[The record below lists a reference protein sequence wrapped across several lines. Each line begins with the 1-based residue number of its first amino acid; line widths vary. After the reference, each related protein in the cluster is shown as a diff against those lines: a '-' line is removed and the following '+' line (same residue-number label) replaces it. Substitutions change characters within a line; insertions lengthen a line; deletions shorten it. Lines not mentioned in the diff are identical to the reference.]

1 MPNLEVNIFKQ
12 KLKLSYQENEKKR
25 LLNAVEKLNKKWNE
39 FSKLHGRVS
48 DLKIITLISLELQD
62 SIYDIE
68 DLKDKLNLQENK
80 INTMKKEFE
89 LKNNEFTA
97 SIETI
102 NNLKS
107 KLDKKNEEIVN
118 VENNLDV
125 INDELLK
132 IKSNII
138 KNYHE

>member
-1 MPNLEVNIFKQ
+1 MPNLEVNIFNQ

-25 LLNAVEKLNKKWNE
+25 LINAVEKLNKKWNE

-68 DLKDKLNLQENK
+68 DLKDKFNLQENK
-80 INTMKKEFE
+80 INTLKKEFE

-107 KLDKKNEEIVN
+107 QLDKKNEEIVN
-118 VENNLDV
+118 VENNLDA
-125 INDELLK
+125 INNELLK